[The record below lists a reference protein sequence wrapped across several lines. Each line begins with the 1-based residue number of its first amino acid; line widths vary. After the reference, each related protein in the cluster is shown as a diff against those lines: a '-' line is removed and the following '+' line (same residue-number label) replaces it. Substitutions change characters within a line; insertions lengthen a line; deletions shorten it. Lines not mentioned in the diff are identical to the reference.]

1 MNRSDTELTE
11 AALTRPEQDSSSS
24 DPAPTEGRTLTTT
37 RRTPSDPSDEADV
50 RSGLRPPQFRLRT
63 LLAGV
68 ALLCALLAVAKLL
81 SPAAVLVLIVIVL
94 SIVAHV
100 AGNALG
106 TQLRDRGNRRLNSA
120 SSPSPHQPPT
130 LTQEHFAPPSKLS
143 SRYSLGLIV
152 VPFIVVG
159 SIGAAVGGGFW
170 LANTVRE
177 KATLANMS
185 LGVGAF
191 AVIGGILGFLS
202 GTFLKVM
209 ITANVEAW
217 NNPDP

>member
-1 MNRSDTELTE
+1 MGEPPIE
-11 AALTRPEQDSSSS
+11 RPDASEP
-24 DPAPTEGRTLTTT
+24 PAPSSR
-37 RRTPSDPSDEADV
+37 SADDDL

-63 LLAGV
+63 LFVGV

-106 TQLRDRGNRRLNSA
+106 TQLRDRGNRRLNSP
-120 SSPSPHQPPT
+120 SSPSPHHPQTPPT
-130 LTQEHFAPPSKLS
+130 LTQEHFAPASKLS

-152 VPFIVVG
+152 IPFIVVG

-185 LGVGAF
+185 LGIGAF

-217 NNPDP
+217 NTPDPR